1 MRSQMK
7 VILDT
12 DPGIDDALAFILL
25 KAMPEISLQAIT
37 VTHGNTSVEKCTTNA
52 LKLVELLGMQDVP
65 VAMGA
70 TEPLVRALSIAEE
83 THGDT
88 GLGHAILPEPKT
100 QVIQENA
107 ANLIID
113 IVNANPGEI
122 TILCIGPVTNLAL
135 ALLKEPRLRKKIK
148 NVVSMAGTIHY
159 PGNATPSS
167 EYNVFCDPE
176 SFDILLRSGIDLTI
190 IPLDVTYQ
198 CLFTKAH
205 IARLDGAREDI
216 RTFIDRSTAF
226 YMEFHAEYQGIQ
238 GCAINDPLAAAILVK
253 PDLVTFRDYYV
264 DIELHGEFTT
274 AKISADHFNA
284 SGKAP
289 NAKVAM
295 EVNVDLFMDFFI
307 ERVSAI

>member
-1 MRSQMK
+1 MK

-25 KAMPEISLQAIT
+25 KAMPEVELQAIT
-37 VTHGNTSVEKCTTNA
+37 VTHGNTSVEKCTTNT
-52 LKLVELLGMQDVP
+52 LKLVELLGMQNIP

-70 TEPLVRALSIAEE
+70 DQPLVKALSVAEE

-88 GLGHAILPEPKT
+88 GLGHAILPQPT
-100 QVIQENA
+100 IRAIDQNA
-107 ANLIID
+107 ANLIIE

-135 ALLKEPRLRKKIK
+135 ALLKDPSLRKKIK

-190 IPLDVTYQ
+190 VPLDVTYQ
-198 CLFTKAH
+198 CLFTKEH
-205 IARLDGAREDI
+205 VARLKGARADI
-216 RTFIDRSTAF
+216 ETFIDRSTAF

-238 GCAINDPLAAAILVK
+238 GCAINDPLAAAILIK
-253 PDLVTFRDYYV
+253 PELVTFRDYYV

-274 AKISADHFNA
+274 AKLSADHFSATGNP
-284 SGKAP
+284 P

-295 EVNVDLFMDFFI
+295 EVNVEGFMDFFI
-307 ERVSAI
+307 ERVKTI

>member
-1 MRSQMK
+1 MK
-7 VILDT
+7 LILDT

-37 VTHGNTSVEKCTTNA
+37 TTHGNTTVQKCTENA
-52 LKLVELLGMQDVP
+52 LKLVELLGMEDIP
-65 VAMGA
+65 VAEGA
-70 TEPLVRALSIAEE
+70 NEPLVKTLSVAEE

-88 GLGHAILPEPKT
+88 GLGHAVLPASKIKP
-100 QVIQENA
+100 VSINA

-135 ALLKEPRLRKKIK
+135 ALLKEPSLRKKIK

-176 SFDILLRSGIDLTI
+176 AFDILLRSGIDLTI
-190 IPLDVTYQ
+190 VPLDVTYK

-205 IARLDGAREDI
+205 IERLKGARADI
-216 RTFIDRSTAF
+216 HTFIDRATAF
-226 YMEFHAEYQGIQ
+226 YMDFHLEYQGIE
-238 GCAINDPLAAAILVK
+238 GCAINDPLAAAILLK
-253 PDLVTFRDYYV
+253 PELVTMRDYYV
-264 DIELHGEFTT
+264 DIELHGDFTT
-274 AKISADHFNA
+274 AKLSADHFVALGNP
-284 SGKAP
+284 P
-289 NAKVAM
+289 NAQVAM
-295 EVNVDLFMDFFI
+295 EVDVEGFMDFFI
-307 ERVSAI
+307 ERVKTL

>member
-1 MRSQMK
+1 MK

-25 KAMPEISLQAIT
+25 KAMPEVELKAIT
-37 VTHGNTSVEKCTTNA
+37 VTHGNTSVEKCTTNT
-52 LKLVELLGMQDVP
+52 LKLVELLGMQNSP

-70 TEPLVRALSIAEE
+70 DQPLVKALSVAEE

-88 GLGHAILPEPKT
+88 GLGHAILPQPT
-100 QVIQENA
+100 IRAIDQNA
-107 ANLIID
+107 ANLIIE

-135 ALLKEPRLRKKIK
+135 ALLKDPSLRKKIK

-190 IPLDVTYQ
+190 VPLDVTYQ
-198 CLFTKAH
+198 CLFTKEH
-205 IARLDGAREDI
+205 VARLKGARADI
-216 RTFIDRSTAF
+216 ETFIDRSTAF

-238 GCAINDPLAAAILVK
+238 GCAINDPLAVAILIK
-253 PDLVTFRDYYV
+253 PELVTFRDYYV

-274 AKISADHFNA
+274 AKLSADHFSATGNQ
-284 SGKAP
+284 P

-295 EVNVDLFMDFFI
+295 EVDVAGFMDFFI
-307 ERVSAI
+307 ERVKTI

>member
-1 MRSQMK
+1 MK

-25 KAMPEISLQAIT
+25 KAMPEIELQAIT

-52 LKLVELLGMQDVP
+52 LKLVELLGMQDIP
-65 VAMGA
+65 VAIGA
-70 TEPLVRALSIAEE
+70 DQPLVKALSVAEE

-88 GLGHAILPEPKT
+88 GLGHAILPPPVVT
-100 QVIQENA
+100 TVQENA
-107 ANLIID
+107 ANLIIK

-135 ALLKEPRLRKKIK
+135 ALLKEPSLRKKIK
-148 NVVSMAGTIHY
+148 NVVSMAGAIHY

-176 SFDILLRSGIDLTI
+176 SFDILLRSGIDLTLV
-190 IPLDVTYQ
+190 PLDVTYQ
-198 CLFTKAH
+198 CIFTKDH
-205 IARLDGAREDI
+205 LARLKGARADI
-216 RTFIDRSTAF
+216 ENFIDRSTAF

-253 PDLVTFRDYYV
+253 PELVTFRDYYV

-274 AKISADHFNA
+274 AKLSADHFGA
-284 SGKAP
+284 SGKVA

-295 EVNVDLFMDFFI
+295 EVDVDGFMDFFI
-307 ERVSAI
+307 ERVKSL

>member
-1 MRSQMK
+1 MK

-88 GLGHAILPEPKT
+88 GLGHAILPEPKIG
-100 QVIQENA
+100 VVQENA

-135 ALLKEPRLRKKIK
+135 ALLKEPTLRKKIK

-205 IARLDGAREDI
+205 VARLDGAREDI

-226 YMEFHAEYQGIQ
+226 YMEFHAAYQGIQ

-295 EVNVDLFMDFFI
+295 EVNVDAFMDFFI
-307 ERVSAI
+307 ERVSTI

>member
-1 MRSQMK
+1 MK

-25 KAMPEISLQAIT
+25 KAMPEVELQAIT

-52 LKLVELLGMQDVP
+52 LKLVELLGMQDIP
-65 VAMGA
+65 VAIGA
-70 TEPLVRALSIAEE
+70 DQPLIKALSVAEE

-88 GLGHAILPEPKT
+88 GLGHAILPPPEVT
-100 QVIQENA
+100 TVQENA
-107 ANLIID
+107 ANLIIK

-135 ALLKEPRLRKKIK
+135 ALLKEPGLRKKIK
-148 NVVSMAGTIHY
+148 NVVSMAGAIHY

-176 SFDILLRSGIDLTI
+176 SFDILLRSGIDLTLV
-190 IPLDVTYQ
+190 PLDVTYQ
-198 CLFTKAH
+198 CIFTKDH
-205 IARLDGAREDI
+205 VARLKGARADI
-216 RTFIDRSTAF
+216 ENFIDRSTAF
-226 YMEFHAEYQGIQ
+226 YMDFHAEYQGIQ

-253 PDLVTFRDYYV
+253 PELVKFRDYYV

-274 AKISADHFNA
+274 AKLSADHFGA
-284 SGKAP
+284 SDKAP

-295 EVNVDLFMDFFI
+295 EVDVEGFMDFFI
-307 ERVSAI
+307 ERVKSI

>member
-1 MRSQMK
+1 MK

-135 ALLKEPRLRKKIK
+135 ALLKEPTLRKKIK

-205 IARLDGAREDI
+205 VARLDSAREDI

-253 PDLVTFRDYYV
+253 PDLVTFRNYYV

-284 SGKAP
+284 TGKAP

-295 EVNVDLFMDFFI
+295 EVDVDAFMDFFI
-307 ERVSAI
+307 ERVSTI

>member
-1 MRSQMK
+1 MK
-7 VILDT
+7 LILDT

-37 VTHGNTSVEKCTTNA
+37 TTHGNTTVQKCTENA
-52 LKLVELLGMQDVP
+52 LKLVELLGMEDIP
-65 VAMGA
+65 VAEGA
-70 TEPLVRALSIAEE
+70 YEPLVKTLSVAEE

-88 GLGHAILPEPKT
+88 GLGHAVLPASKIKP
-100 QVIQENA
+100 VAINA

-135 ALLKEPRLRKKIK
+135 ALLKEPSLRKKIK

-176 SFDILLRSGIDLTI
+176 AFEILLRSGIDLTI
-190 IPLDVTYQ
+190 VPLDVTYK

-205 IARLDGAREDI
+205 IERLKGARADI
-216 RTFIDRSTAF
+216 HTFIDRATAF
-226 YMEFHAEYQGIQ
+226 YMDFHLEYQGIE
-238 GCAINDPLAAAILVK
+238 GCAINDPLAAAILLK
-253 PDLVTFRDYYV
+253 PELVTMRDYYV
-264 DIELHGEFTT
+264 DIELHGDFTT
-274 AKISADHFNA
+274 AKLSADHFVALGNP
-284 SGKAP
+284 P
-289 NAKVAM
+289 NAQVAM
-295 EVNVDLFMDFFI
+295 EVDVEGFMDFFI
-307 ERVSAI
+307 ERVKTL

>member
-1 MRSQMK
+1 MK

-12 DPGIDDALAFILL
+12 DPGIDDALAIILL

-52 LKLVELLGMQDVP
+52 LKLVELLEMTDIP

-88 GLGHAILPEPKT
+88 GLGHALLPNPKA
-100 QVIQENA
+100 QVVEENA

-122 TILCIGPVTNLAL
+122 TILCIGPVTNVAL
-135 ALLKEPRLRKKIK
+135 ALLKEPSLRKKIK
-148 NVVSMAGTIHY
+148 NVVSMAGTFHY

-190 IPLDVTYQ
+190 VPLDVTYQ

-205 IARLDGAREDI
+205 VERLSGAREDI

-253 PDLVTFRDYYV
+253 PDLVTYRDYYV
-264 DIELHGEFTT
+264 NVELHGEFTT
-274 AKISADHFNA
+274 AKLSADHFNA
-284 SGKAP
+284 TGKAP

-295 EVNVDLFMDFFI
+295 QVDVDAFMDFFI
-307 ERVSAI
+307 ERVNTL

>member
-1 MRSQMK
+1 MK

-12 DPGIDDALAFILL
+12 DPGIDDALALILL

-37 VTHGNTSVEKCTTNA
+37 TTHGNTTVQKCTVNA
-52 LKLVELLGMQDVP
+52 LKLVELLGMQNIP
-65 VAMGA
+65 VAEGA
-70 TEPLVRALSIAEE
+70 HEPLVRSLSIAEE

-88 GLGHAILPEPKT
+88 GLGYAILPTPTLKAIEGK
-100 QVIQENA
+100 A
-107 ANLIID
+107 ANLIIK

-135 ALLKEPRLRKKIK
+135 ALLIDPSLRKKIK
-148 NVVSMAGTIHY
+148 RVVSMAGTIHH

-176 SFDILLRSGIDLTI
+176 AFDILLRSGIDLTI
-190 IPLDVTYQ
+190 IPLDVTYK

-205 IARLDGAREDI
+205 VERLSGSKAEIHD
-216 RTFIDRSTAF
+216 FIERSTAF

-238 GCAINDPLAAAILVK
+238 GCAINDPLAAAILVNPK
-253 PDLVTFRDYYV
+253 LVTFRDYYL

-274 AKISADHFNA
+274 AKISADHFSATGN
-284 SGKAP
+284 AP

-295 EVNVDLFMDFFI
+295 EVDVDGFMDFFI
-307 ERVSAI
+307 ERVKLI